1 MVRRA
6 SACLML
12 ACLALPAP
20 AVRAQES
27 VAFDRPGIGFSTTTL
42 QPGRLAWEQGLPDV
56 EYSHDAGGR
65 SRLLM
70 ADTLLRLGLTDGL
83 ELQVGTDG
91 YGWLSGRDAEGRWH
105 AHGLGNASIGL
116 KRVLPSRWAGVS
128 WALRAT
134 ANLPTGRGPLGGGD
148 RQYELGLAAQWDLG
162 RERTGALYLGRSAGA
177 GRGWMLAPSYGFA
190 LPGDWSGYVEAGL
203 GRGDQRGRQWGGGVT
218 WQPVHRFQL
227 DFSVLRGSH
236 GAPDWQGGIGIALAF
251 P

>member
-42 QPGRLAWEQGLPDV
+42 RPGQLAWEQGLPDV

-70 ADTLLRLGLTDGL
+70 ADTLLRLGLADGL

-91 YGWLSGRDAEGRWH
+91 YGCWVGAMPRGV
-105 AHGLGNASIGL
+105 GTPMAS
-116 KRVLPSRWAGVS
+116 
-128 WALRAT
+128 AT
-134 ANLPTGRGPLGGGD
+134 PA
-148 RQYELGLAAQWDLG
+148 
-162 RERTGALYLGRSAGA
+162 SA
-177 GRGWMLAPSYGFA
+177 
-190 LPGDWSGYVEAGL
+190 
-203 GRGDQRGRQWGGGVT
+203 
-218 WQPVHRFQL
+218 
-227 DFSVLRGSH
+227 
-236 GAPDWQGGIGIALAF
+236 
-251 P
+251 